1 MSWSWKYFT
10 NFPLQPSSISPKS
23 RIYLYHFMIHFKIFI
38 YLMYYVY
45 QSHLPSSS
53 ISFSS
58 RASSRKSFPGF
69 TGLKV
74 PSQKPRLQKNKHV
87 TTVTFIMVLIGQEL
101 QVVYIKEEFEL
112 MIKIFFGNIQFQT
125 QKLD

>member
-1 MSWSWKYFT
+1 MRWSWKYFT

-23 RIYLYHFMIHFKIFI
+23 RIYLYHFMVHFKIFI
-38 YLMYYVY
+38 FFNVY
-45 QSHLPSSS
+45 QSYLPSSS

-74 PSQKPRLQKNKHV
+74 PSQKPRLQKNRHV
-87 TTVTFIMVLIGQEL
+87 TTVTFIIVLIGQEL
-101 QVVYIKEEFEL
+101 QVVYIEEEFEL